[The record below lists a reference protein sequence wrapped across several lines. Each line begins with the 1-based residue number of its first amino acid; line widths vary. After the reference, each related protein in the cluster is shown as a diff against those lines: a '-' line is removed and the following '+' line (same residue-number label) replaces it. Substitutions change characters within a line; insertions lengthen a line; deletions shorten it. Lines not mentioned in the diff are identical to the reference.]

1 MKCCSYSV
9 LETQKTIM
17 FNLMLPQQLV
27 GGRRRAVTKTIAS
40 IGAAATAPA
49 RARYGASLWDVINE
63 TGIPTP
69 PFE

>member
-17 FNLMLPQQLV
+17 LNLILPRRLAR
-27 GGRRRAVTKTIAS
+27 GRRRAVMKTIAS
-40 IGAAATAPA
+40 IGAAA
-49 RARYGASLWDVINE
+49 RCGASLWDVINE

-69 PFE
+69 PF